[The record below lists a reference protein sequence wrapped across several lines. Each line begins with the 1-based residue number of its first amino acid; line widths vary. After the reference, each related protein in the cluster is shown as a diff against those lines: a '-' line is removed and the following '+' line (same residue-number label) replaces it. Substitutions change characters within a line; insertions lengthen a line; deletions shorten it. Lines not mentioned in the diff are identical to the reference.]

1 MKAKILALSFII
13 FSSWIIPSSATS
25 LWEEADR
32 NGRAVSLFSDRVAA
46 NKGDLLTI
54 VVNQSTV
61 AKRDQKTETKKSA
74 TVNDQLSA
82 FIGPFM
88 GGVREDAELARRN
101 PHSAWSSSH
110 SFSGNGKV
118 ENTETLTS
126 TIQAR
131 VTDVLPNKVLR
142 IEASRRVSAGDET
155 TYFILSGFVRS
166 EDVSSAN
173 SVLSTQVSDLQVKQI
188 GQGAI
193 TRDQRKGWV
202 TRLWET
208 ISPF

>member
-1 MKAKILALSFII
+1 MKASTLALSII
-13 FSSWIIPSSATS
+13 ALVSWVIPSSATS
-25 LWEEADR
+25 LWEEADK

-46 NKGDLLTI
+46 NKGDLVTI
-54 VVNQSTV
+54 VVNQSTT
-61 AKRDQKTETKKSA
+61 AKRDQSTETEKSVS
-74 TVNDQLSA
+74 VNDQLSA

-88 GGVREDAELARRN
+88 GGIRGGDELLRRN
-101 PHSAWSSSH
+101 PHSAWSSER
-110 SFSGNGKV
+110 SFDGNGKV
-118 ENTETLTS
+118 ENTENLTS

-155 TYFILSGFVRS
+155 SYMILSGFVRS
-166 EDVSSAN
+166 EDVTSAN
-173 SVLSTQVSDLQVKQI
+173 SVLSTQVADLQVKQV

-193 TRDQRKGWV
+193 SREQRKGWL
-202 TRLWET
+202 TRIWET